1 MPRLTA
7 VCLLLLANAPV
18 ALSMQEKLPPTETAA
33 ALDQMIADAEEDPLQ
48 VVDDATFLRRVSL
61 DLIGR
66 PASLGEITMFGLD
79 PSPEKRSRLVNRLL
93 DSEEYAANWSR
104 YWKEAIFKRA
114 TNVRAGLVESAFEQW
129 MADSLRNNR
138 GWDDVV
144 TDLLTASGP
153 VNNDGST
160 ALIFAHEG
168 QPEEIAAE
176 ASRLFLGVQIQCA
189 NCHDHPWD
197 RWKREQFHEL
207 VAFFPRVSVRRDRQS
222 DNMFDYEIVSVD
234 RSRNTNRQ
242 LSEFFLTR
250 LDKNRDQFITEN
262 EAKNTPLA
270 RVFNSQAR
278 SYIDKDGDGRISIEE
293 IKTAEPPQ
301 NRPGQGATE
310 HYMPDLSDPSSAGTL
325 THPAL
330 FTSDLAIRKSQSD
343 QVRRASAARL
353 FTARS
358 NPWFAKAFVNRV
370 WSELTSTA
378 FYLPIDDMGPD
389 RSAEHEAAIERLA
402 DDFTQSGYDIKW
414 LMQVITSTQV
424 YQRAVNADAEG
435 FVRREPT
442 RLRADQLYDAV
453 CQALNVTALPL
464 PFTGGR
470 QAPGSRRGDQGR
482 RQFSNTFGFDPS
494 TPREDLTGTIPE
506 ALFMMNSPQLHAFI
520 RAENPN
526 SIIRRISD
534 QVLTDEDVVSE
545 LYLCTLGREPKPT
558 ERKIC
563 MQAIASAPSRKEG
576 LEDILWAL
584 LNSTEFQSK
593 S

>member
-1 MPRLTA
+1 MPRFTA
-7 VCLLLLANAPV
+7 VCLLLITAQSSV
-18 ALSMQEKLPPTETAA
+18 AHSAQPPSPADTAA
-33 ALDQMIADAEEDPLQ
+33 AIDQMIASAEDDAIA

-79 PSPEKRSRLVNRLL
+79 PSPEKRSRLVARLL

-104 YWKEAIFKRA
+104 YWKESIFKRA
-114 TNVRAGLVESAFEQW
+114 TNVRAGLVEPAFEQW
-129 MADSLRNNR
+129 MADNLRDNR

-234 RSRNTNRQ
+234 RARNTNRQ
-242 LSEFFLTR
+242 LSAFFLTR
-250 LDKNRDQFITEN
+250 LDKNRDSFITEN
-262 EAKNTPLA
+262 EAENTPLA

-310 HYMPDLSDPSSAGTL
+310 HYMPDLSDPSSQGTL

-330 FTSDLAIRKSQSD
+330 FTSDLSIRQEQTD

-402 DDFTQSGYDIKW
+402 SDFTKAGYDIKW
-414 LMQVITSTQV
+414 LMQVITRTQI
-424 YQRAVNADAEG
+424 YQRAINADAEG

-453 CQALNVTALPL
+453 CQTLNVTALPL

-506 ALFMMNSPQLHAFI
+506 ALFLMNSPQLHAFI
-520 RAENPN
+520 RAENA
-526 SIIRRISD
+526 SSTIRRISD

-545 LYLCTLGREPKPT
+545 LYLTALGREPKPT
-558 ERKIC
+558 ELKIC
-563 MQAIASAPSRKEG
+563 MQAIADAPSRKEG

-584 LNSTEFQSK
+584 LNSSEFQSK

>member
-1 MPRLTA
+1 MLRFTSA
-7 VCLLLLANAPV
+7 CLLVLVSFQVRAADRPDPV
-18 ALSMQEKLPPTETAA
+18 KTAK
-33 ALDQMIADAEEDPLQ
+33 ALDQIISAAERDECQ
-48 VVDDATFLRRVSL
+48 SVDDATFLRRVSL

-66 PASLGEITMFGLD
+66 PATLGEITTFGLD
-79 PSPEKRSRLVNRLL
+79 PTPNKRSRLVARLL
-93 DSEEYAANWSR
+93 ESEEYAQNWSR

-114 TNVRAGLVESAFEQW
+114 TNVRAGLVERAFEEW
-129 MADSLRNNR
+129 MTENLHENR
-138 GWDDVV
+138 AWDEIV

-234 RSRNTNRQ
+234 RSRNTSRA
-242 LSEFFLTR
+242 LSQFFLTR
-250 LDKNRDQFITEN
+250 IDRNRDNFIS
-262 EAKNTPLA
+262 EAESKNTPLA
-270 RVFNSQAR
+270 RVFTGQAR
-278 SYIDKDGDGRISIEE
+278 SYIDKDGDGRISITE
-293 IKTAEPPQ
+293 IKTAQPPQ
-301 NRPGQGATE
+301 NRPGQGSTE
-310 HYMPDLSDPSSAGTL
+310 HFMPDLSDPASEGTL

-330 FTSDLAIRKSQSD
+330 FTNDMKIRTGQND
-343 QVRRASAARL
+343 IDRRNAAARL

-358 NPWFAKAFVNRV
+358 NSWFATAFVNRI
-370 WSELTSTA
+370 WAELTSTA

-389 RSAEHEAAIERLA
+389 RSAEHEQAVQRLA
-402 DDFTQSGYDIKW
+402 ADFTASGYDVKW
-414 LMQVITSTQV
+414 LMQAITHTQI
-424 YQRAVNADAEG
+424 YQRSINTNAEG
-435 FVRREPT
+435 FMRNEPT
-442 RLRADQLYDAV
+442 RLRADQFYDAL
-453 CQALNVTALPL
+453 CQSLNVTALPL

-482 RQFSNTFGFDPS
+482 RQFLNTFGFDPS
-494 TPREDLTGTIPE
+494 TPREDLTGKIPE

-520 RAENPN
+520 KSEASN
-526 SIIRRISD
+526 STINRISS
-534 QVLTDEDVVSE
+534 QVLSDEDVVSE
-545 LYLCTLGREPKPT
+545 LYLTTLGREPRSG
-558 ERKIC
+558 ELRIC
-563 MQAIASAPSRKEG
+563 MQAISEAPSRREG

-584 LNSTEFQSK
+584 LNCSEFQNK

>member
-1 MPRLTA
+1 MLRLTA
-7 VCLLLLANAPV
+7 CLLLLAPAGTT
-18 ALSMQEKLPPTETAA
+18 AADPPGPQETARAIDQIIA
-33 ALDQMIADAEEDPLQ
+33 AAEEDRLQ
-48 VVDDATFLRRVSL
+48 SVDDATFLRRVSL

-66 PASLGEITMFGLD
+66 PASIGEITSFGLD
-79 PSPEKRSRLVNRLL
+79 PSPDKRSRLVNRLL
-93 DSEEYAANWSR
+93 DSDEYAENWSR
-104 YWKEAIFKRA
+104 YWKESIFKRA
-114 TNVRAGLVESAFEQW
+114 TNVRAGLVEPAFEEW
-129 MADSLRNNR
+129 MTDNLRQNR
-138 GWDDVV
+138 AWDDIVS
-144 TDLLTASGP
+144 DLLTASGP

-234 RSRNTNRQ
+234 RTRNTNRQ
-242 LSEFFLTR
+242 LSQFFLTR
-250 LDKNRDQFITEN
+250 LDKNRDSFITEN
-262 EAKNTPLA
+262 EAQNTPLA

-293 IKTAEPPQ
+293 IKTAEPPPD
-301 NRPGQGATE
+301 RPGQGATE
-310 HYMPDLSDPSSAGTL
+310 HYMPDLSDPSSEGTL

-330 FTSDLAIRKSQSD
+330 FTSDLSIRKSQSD
-343 QVRRASAARL
+343 QVRRAAAARL

-389 RSAEHEAAIERLA
+389 RSAEHEAAMQRLA
-402 DDFTQSGYDIKW
+402 DDFTQSGYDVKW
-414 LMQVITSTQV
+414 LMQVITSTQT
-424 YQRAVNADAEG
+424 YQRAVNADAAG

-482 RQFSNTFGFDPS
+482 RQFANTFGFDPS

-520 RAENPN
+520 RANNPN
-526 SIIRRISD
+526 STIARISS
-534 QVLTDEDVVSE
+534 QVLSDEDVVAE
-545 LYLCTLGREPKPT
+545 LYLTTLGREPRPT
-558 ERKIC
+558 EMKIC
-563 MQAIASAPSRKEG
+563 MQAVAAAPSRREG

-584 LNSTEFQSK
+584 LNSSEFQNK